1 MKGIK
6 FKALHLGRTAA
17 LLGASTAVVGLSL
30 IGGGVAHAALG
41 SGPGQLTLSP
51 ATGPL
56 TTDLTWSTTTA
67 CPAGFSFGTL
77 QMEYADS
84 TASNPDY
91 NTVGTQT
98 LAATAPITG
107 GTIGSGLSV
116 AGLESAGGW
125 ASGQTAEFVVLCSSG
140 QGGTGTTTYDQSLF
154 LTFGTS
160 TYTTSANGPAGPATT
175 TTVVSASPNPA
186 QVGTTVTLTATVS
199 TSASGVATPAGTVQF
214 ESGGTAIGAA
224 VTLNASGV
232 ATTTTTFTTA
242 ATDSLTAVYTPS
254 DTSTWAPSTSA
265 AFSETITSSNP
276 LSVGEVITVTVPPSG
291 SFSFSGTA
299 NATAALT
306 VSGSTATG
314 TLVPVSVSDSRT
326 GLAPNPS
333 VPSLVN
339 GFNGFP
345 GWSVVGQATDFTN
358 PTSTPA
364 GDIPVANFN
373 WTPTTTSTATGNF
386 ALGSAS
392 TTGLGSALNLV
403 SAPTGEGQGTFT
415 FGANL
420 TLTIPASSPAG
431 AYSSTLTLTANP
443 TANFH

>member
-6 FKALHLGRTAA
+6 FKALPLGRAA
-17 LLGASTAVVGLSL
+17 VLVAASSAVVGLSL
-30 IGGGVAHAALG
+30 IGGGVAHAAGIG

-51 ATGPL
+51 ASGASSTVP
-56 TTDLTWSTTTA
+56 TWSTTTA

-77 QMEYADS
+77 QMQYADS
-84 TASNPDY
+84 TAANPDY
-91 NTVGTQT
+91 NTIGAQT
-98 LAATAPITG
+98 LSATTPITG
-107 GTIGSGLSV
+107 GTIGSGLSIT
-116 AGLESAGGW
+116 GLENAGGW
-125 ASGQTAEFVVLCSSG
+125 VAGQTAEFVVLCSSG
-140 QGGTGTTTYDQSLF
+140 QGGTGTQTYDQSTF
-154 LTFGTS
+154 VTFGAS
-160 TYTTSANGPAGPATT
+160 TYTTSSTGPAGPATT

-186 QVGTTVTLTATVS
+186 QVGTTVTLTATV
-199 TSASGVATPAGTVQF
+199 TTTSGVATPAGTVQF

-254 DTSTWAPSTSA
+254 NTSTWAPSTSA
-265 AFSETITSSNP
+265 AFSETITSTNP

-291 SFSFSGTA
+291 SFTFSGTA
-299 NATAALT
+299 NATAPLT
-306 VSGSTATG
+306 VAGSSATG
-314 TLVPVSVSDSRT
+314 TMVPVSVSDSRT

-333 VPSLVN
+333 IPSLVN

-386 ALGSAS
+386 TLGSAS
-392 TTGLGSALNLV
+392 TAGLGSATTLV
-403 SAPTGEGQGTFT
+403 SAPTGEGQGTFS
-415 FGANL
+415 FGASL
-420 TLTIPASSPAG
+420 TLTIPSSAPAG